1 VTSLALTFFDGREI
15 VRGVKAGEFWGEMD
29 MLSSMPSSSA
39 FRFRLLILELGV

>member
-1 VTSLALTFFDGREI
+1 
-15 VRGVKAGEFWGEMD
+15 MD